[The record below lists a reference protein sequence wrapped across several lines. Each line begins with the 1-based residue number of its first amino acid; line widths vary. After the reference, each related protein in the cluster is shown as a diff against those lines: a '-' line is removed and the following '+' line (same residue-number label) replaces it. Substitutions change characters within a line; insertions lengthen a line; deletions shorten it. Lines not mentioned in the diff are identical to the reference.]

1 VLVAESGRP
10 ILPWA
15 LNPLI
20 DGVDLSGI
28 FIFEH
33 LPGLPKQA
41 RLRRISE
48 VDSQGGIPMLTPKD
62 QRRRSRGSRSRR
74 GEVTEVSLYK
84 SVSAIRCSGH
94 AHSVRLPLDLAF
106 TPPKWR
112 FNDICPATN
121 WDVRFRIQFIPVGSP
136 RWTPHVTLNK
146 DST

>member
-15 LNPLI
+15 LNLLI
-20 DGVDLSGI
+20 DGVDLSGF

-33 LPGLPKQA
+33 FPGLPKQA
-41 RLRRISE
+41 QLRRISE

-62 QRRRSRGSRSRR
+62 QRRPSHGARSRR

-84 SVSAIRCSGH
+84 SISAIRCSGH
-94 AHSVRLPLDLAF
+94 VHSVRLPLDLAF

-121 WDVRFRIQFIPVGSP
+121 WDVRFRIQFFHIGSF
-136 RWTPHVTLNK
+136 TLGSHAERHK
-146 DST
+146 